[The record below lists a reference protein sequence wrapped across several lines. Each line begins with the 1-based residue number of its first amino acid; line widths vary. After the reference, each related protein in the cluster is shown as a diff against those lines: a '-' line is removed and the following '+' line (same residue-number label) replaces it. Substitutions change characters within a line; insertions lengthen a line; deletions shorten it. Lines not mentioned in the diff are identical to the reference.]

1 MPALLS
7 GCANPPQ
14 ISAVAPGNGAGG
26 VSTAQPIKITFNVPM
41 NEASVDARFRLKP
54 EVKGSIHWRGTK
66 TLVFD
71 HPTLRTKFKYQV
83 ILGGGYQD
91 RNGTT
96 NVFRHDWH
104 FQTELAPTLQAATP
118 GQGSGGIDPST
129 YLALTFSR
137 PMNLSSLASAIH
149 IGPSISFTLHDDPT
163 NPARVLIAPQGLL
176 YPNTS
181 YSVTVSDRALDR
193 HGNHLRK
200 GQVTTFSTGARVPL
214 SHWVSFATTGS
225 SAGVGNGIWIVND
238 TLIPRRLV
246 SGQVSDYS
254 WSADGSLL
262 LVRGQGESWSVRPVE
277 GGSPTPLPF
286 QAEWA
291 SFLSDNSY
299 VYLEGG
305 VLKILDAG
313 GQTTEVASGV
323 SDVAVDNNGN
333 RAEKIAFVIG
343 LSHGY
348 QVEAYDA
355 GLRSRYELFS
365 QSTPMD
371 QLSWAPN
378 GQAVAYRLDA
388 PNPAQDQIQ
397 VRVLSGQGSTV
408 TLARGDV
415 SSPTWQADS
424 NHVFFQ
430 SVVQGADGTV
440 AKIFQGGLDETTP
453 AALSA
458 GDGMPSQGGIVPG
471 SFSVSPDGREIAFLT
486 AKNGRTDLWWMN
498 TDGTGLAQLAAFG
511 VKKFPYSCT
520 AVGWTPT

>member
-1 MPALLS
+1 M
-7 GCANPPQ
+7 
-14 ISAVAPGNGAGG
+14 APGSGAGA

-41 NEASVDARFRLKP
+41 DRASVNARFRLKP
-54 EVKGSIHWRGTK
+54 AVRGTIHWRGTR
-66 TLVFD
+66 TLIFD
-71 HPTLRTKFKYQV
+71 HPTLRTQFKYQV
-83 ILGGGYQD
+83 ILDGGYQD
-91 RNGTT
+91 RSGTV

-104 FQTELAPTLQAATP
+104 FKTEVPPTIQGTTP
-118 GQGSGGIDPST
+118 GQGSSGIDPAT

-163 NPARVLIAPQGLL
+163 NPDRVLIAPQGLL
-176 YPNTS
+176 YANTS
-181 YSVTVSDRALDR
+181 YSVTVSEKAMDR
-193 HGNHLRK
+193 HGNHLQT
-200 GQVTTFSTGARVPL
+200 GQVMSFSTGGRVPL

-225 SAGVGNGIWIVND
+225 SETVGNGIWIVND

-262 LVRGQGESWSVRPVE
+262 LVRGQGENWSVRPVD

-286 QAEWA
+286 QAQWA

-299 VYLEGG
+299 VYLDGG

-323 SDVAVDNNGN
+323 TDVAVDNNG
-333 RAEKIAFVIG
+333 AGTEKIAFVVG

-348 QVEAYDA
+348 RVDAYDA
-355 GLRSRYELFS
+355 VLHSRYELFS
-365 QSTPMD
+365 RSTPLD
-371 QLSWAPN
+371 QLSWAPD

-388 PNPAQDQIQ
+388 PDPSRDQIQ

-408 TLARGDV
+408 SLAKGDV

-430 SVVQGADGTV
+430 AVVQGANGTE
-440 AKIFQGGLDETTP
+440 AKIFEGGLDETSP
-453 AALSA
+453 ATLSA
-458 GDGMPSQGGIVPG
+458 GGGMPGQGGIVPG

-486 AKNGRTDLWWMN
+486 ASDGRTDLWWMN
-498 TDGTGLAQLAAFG
+498 TDGTGVARLAAFG
-511 VKKFPYSCT
+511 VKNFPYSCT
-520 AVGWTPT
+520 AVGWTPN